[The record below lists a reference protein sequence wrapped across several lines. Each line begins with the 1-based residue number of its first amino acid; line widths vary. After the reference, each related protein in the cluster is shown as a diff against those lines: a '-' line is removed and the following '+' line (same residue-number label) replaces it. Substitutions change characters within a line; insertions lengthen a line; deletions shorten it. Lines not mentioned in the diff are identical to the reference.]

1 MEFISVQQAAANFGV
16 TVRTVQKW
24 AKEGKIK
31 GAMRVGKV
39 WLIPQN
45 AVHPYESK
53 NVAVGHEEWLCNTN
67 RFEYLP
73 FRLICADF
81 APGKSLDYIEAIN
94 DTKIKNFSEAEYH
107 FFKGNSERCIEI
119 VEKYISDSDDTI
131 AVCSGLMYAVA
142 NLSIGNYR
150 VARMTFD
157 NMSKYMSTKEFAE
170 RDIKNESMTF
180 FASLIIDI
188 LIHSTKADIVK
199 LREIMQYL
207 PDGMR
212 LFGAYLMAILA
223 YINGDHSRVVGIA
236 DTAISLCPYVHMV
249 PMIYLHIIAAIG
261 LINMKMIE
269 EAKIRFRTAVDLAA
283 AEGFWAPFIQHHGI
297 LLGLPESCMREAF
310 SAEFRYIA
318 AGARDFIKGW
328 CNLDNAGEEGSVL
341 EELTTIEFVIA
352 MLFSKDWSMKEISFY
367 LKISLRMVK
376 QHISTVYLKLG
387 ITKREELKNY
397 MLI

>member
-53 NVAVGHEEWLCNTN
+53 NVAVGHKEWLRNTN
-67 RFEYLP
+67 RFEHLP

-81 APGKSLDYIEAIN
+81 APGKSLDYIEAID

-131 AVCSGLMYAVA
+131 AICSGLMYAVA

-180 FASLIIDI
+180 FVSLIIDI

-223 YINGDHSRVVGIA
+223 YINGDYSRVVGIA

-261 LINMKMIE
+261 LIIFGSINFTKAFIKDKLAFTSMGDYKIMMELQRLGVSYDIIE
-269 EAKIRFRTAVDLAA
+269 DNISLIDEDLLEEKIRKYIEKDIRTNKKYS
-283 AEGFWAPFIQHHGI
+283 G
-297 LLGLPESCMREAF
+297 
-310 SAEFRYIA
+310 
-318 AGARDFIKGW
+318 
-328 CNLDNAGEEGSVL
+328 
-341 EELTTIEFVIA
+341 T
-352 MLFSKDWSMKEISFY
+352 MLKNKIYYHLVSSGYSKDRVISI
-367 LKISLRMVK
+367 LN
-376 QHISTVYLKLG
+376 
-387 ITKREELKNY
+387 NY
-397 MLI
+397 NF